1 MSNDASHKESV
12 VRHFMVLRNLLQTE
26 GATSFESFP
35 AYRNYNKIIILY
47 IIISNHNNAIGDHR
61 VILILINAL
70 YHRVILTLINAL
82 YHRVILILIPALYH
96 RVILILINALYQ
108 SNNNTNQCIIS

>member
-26 GATSFESFP
+26 GATSFESLP

-47 IIISNHNNAIGDHR
+47 IIISNHNNAMGDHR
-61 VILILINAL
+61 VILK
-70 YHRVILTLINAL
+70 LINAL
-82 YHRVILILIPALYH
+82 YHRVILILINVLF
-96 RVILILINALYQ
+96 
-108 SNNNTNQCIIS
+108 SIIPIWLTITLVHLFL